1 MLFDHQHWLHIR
13 GTRVADLVFLLL
25 VLAAFGYAISTQ
37 IEDPRFGV
45 NLIGVS
51 SASAV
56 QPETSLPAIEY
67 FPAGYVNQAKEI
79 EQHIEA
85 F

>member
-13 GTRVADLVFLLL
+13 GARVADLVFLLL
-25 VLAAFGYAISTQ
+25 VLAALGYAISTQ
-37 IEDPRFGV
+37 IEDTRFGV

-51 SASAV
+51 SAGAV
-56 QPETSLPAIEY
+56 QQETPLPATEY

-79 EQHIEA
+79 EPHIEA